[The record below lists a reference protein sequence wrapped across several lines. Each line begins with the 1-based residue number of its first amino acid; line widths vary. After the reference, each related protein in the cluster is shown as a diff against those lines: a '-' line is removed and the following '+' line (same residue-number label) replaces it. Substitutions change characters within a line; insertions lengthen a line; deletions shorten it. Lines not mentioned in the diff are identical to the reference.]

1 MFKSS
6 SEASFLRTVGKF
18 KIGLNLVEG
27 PMEILQIWAFLKRS
41 YEKTKVDL

>member
-1 MFKSS
+1 MFKSY

-27 PMEILQIWAFLKRS
+27 PMEILQIWAFLKLS